1 MTRVHITLY
10 GEAASKANSRQIV
23 EIDGKPASIKSEKAR
38 NFGRDALRQIP
49 PSARVRMEGPV
60 RVSMVIYY
68 ASERPDLDESLVL
81 DLLQDQ
87 WGKAPVLR
95 GVARGARPLLQNGV
109 YRNDRQVRE
118 KHVYHRIDRKSPR
131 VEVLVEPLPAP
142 AGGKEE

>member
-1 MTRVHITLY
+1 VARVHITLY
-10 GEAASKANSRQIV
+10 GEAASKANSRKLV
-23 EIDGKPASIKSEKAR
+23 TIDDRPSFIKSDKAR
-38 NFGRDALRQIP
+38 AFAADVLRQIP

-87 WGKAPVLR
+87 WGKAPQLR
-95 GVARGARPLLQNGV
+95 GAARGARPLLQHGV

-118 KHVYHRIDRKSPR
+118 KHIYHRIDRKTPR
-131 VEVLVEPLPAP
+131 VEVLVEPMPAP
-142 AGGKEE
+142 AGAKEE